1 MKIDLEQLELK
12 IKENSVNLGKD
23 SILVK
28 EYIRTKDKIN
38 LIDFLLSAN
47 SHLSLHL
54 YITIYNKPQSFNIK
68 GTLINK
74 CITIFVISLNQ
85 I

>member
-1 MKIDLEQLELK
+1 M
-12 IKENSVNLGKD
+12 
-23 SILVK
+23 ILNGHN
-28 EYIRTKDKIN
+28 IQNNNGLKIN

-54 YITIYNKPQSFNIK
+54 YITIYNKPQTFNIK

>member
-1 MKIDLEQLELK
+1 L
-12 IKENSVNLGKD
+12 
-23 SILVK
+23 
-28 EYIRTKDKIN
+28 KIN

-54 YITIYNKPQSFNIK
+54 YITIYNKPQTFNIK

>member
-1 MKIDLEQLELK
+1 MSLNSHHIQNNDDL
-12 IKENSVNLGKD
+12 
-23 SILVK
+23 
-28 EYIRTKDKIN
+28 KIN

-68 GTLINK
+68 GILINK
-74 CITIFVISLNQ
+74 RIIIFVMSLNQ
-85 I
+85 M

>member
-1 MKIDLEQLELK
+1 MSLNSHHIQNNDDL
-12 IKENSVNLGKD
+12 
-23 SILVK
+23 
-28 EYIRTKDKIN
+28 KIN

-47 SHLSLHL
+47 CHLSLHL
-54 YITIYNKPQSFNIK
+54 YITIYNKPQTFNIK

>member
-1 MKIDLEQLELK
+1 MSLNSHHIQNNDDL
-12 IKENSVNLGKD
+12 
-23 SILVK
+23 
-28 EYIRTKDKIN
+28 KIN

-74 CITIFVISLNQ
+74 CITNFVISLNQ

>member
-1 MKIDLEQLELK
+1 M
-12 IKENSVNLGKD
+12 
-23 SILVK
+23 ILNGHN
-28 EYIRTKDKIN
+28 IQNNNGLKIN

-54 YITIYNKPQSFNIK
+54 YITIYNKTRSFNIL
-68 GTLINK
+68 GDLINK
-74 CITIFVISLNQ
+74 CIIIFVVNLNQ